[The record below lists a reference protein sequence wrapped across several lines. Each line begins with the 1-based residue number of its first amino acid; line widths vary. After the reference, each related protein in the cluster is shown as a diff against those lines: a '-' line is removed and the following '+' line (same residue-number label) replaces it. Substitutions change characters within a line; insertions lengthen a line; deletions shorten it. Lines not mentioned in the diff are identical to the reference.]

1 VTSPE
6 RISLDYEQWRHC
18 ITVDCRIRL
27 TRDFLVDRLE
37 ALSRTTG
44 EDTQR
49 FVSAWG
55 ETHRVR
61 ILGHMQRALDGL
73 TELQ

>member
-1 VTSPE
+1 MTSPE
-6 RISLDYEQWRHC
+6 RTALDYEQWRHC
-18 ITVDCRIRL
+18 ITVDCRIKL

-44 EDTQR
+44 EDTRR

-61 ILGHMQRALDGL
+61 ILGHMQRALDEMKGL
-73 TELQ
+73 N